1 MILTELDLIILL
13 AMVAGFFC
21 GSLQSIIDY
30 IIRTKLERQV
40 ISFNRFIHRFLF
52 LSFTGSIIFG
62 IGIFAY
68 AYATWDTSLP
78 ASELNELSF
87 SSAITLGALPIIE
100 KLLSFIF
107 TQLKQ
112 ILAK

>member
-1 MILTELDLIILL
+1 MILTELDRIILL

-30 IIRTKLERQV
+30 IIGTKLERQV
-40 ISFNRFIHRFLF
+40 ISFNRFIHRLLF

-68 AYATWDTSLP
+68 ATWVTSLP

-87 SSAITLGALPIIE
+87 FFAITLGVLPIIE